1 MAKPTLKNS
10 GNINY
15 INIDEVR
22 NFTSADKAK
31 NNFRFFRY
39 SQGYASEDDYGNQQ
53 GKKGGKPD
61 IKISGIQLQTLAKCL
76 IDFFGYDL
84 SDVSFDGSLAD
95 DSQIPNAIYKNISPI
110 SKTVGEIQSGR
121 GKLAESVNL
130 KIQII
135 KRYGGSKYAKKTN
148 TELSSTK
155 IELEDATPEQIGVIG
170 PVTYNFIIRQ
180 AIYKWFSNTYLNN
193 QSSFLNKSLSRLDS
207 GWSTQ
212 EIPSDLGYY
221 IYVSSKGNPNLQ
233 PYPTIGVLFDDF
245 NNISDQSAIEKAK
258 NYIDSLLFRDTTSLV
273 EQKIYKIVR
282 SKSDKPSNPT
292 RICVYADLAEVLYA
306 PQTKPNL
313 YIIDMIKAGVSY
325 LYKYKK
331 EFYQS
336 NNSTIQ
342 SIRNSIPIPSDKFLP
357 IQEKIDNEAFRF
369 KEPDPLQKD
378 AEFFS
383 IASAQ
388 VQDYKEQYDINTQ
401 DVLSSHFNNTTE
413 IADRVES
420 ERTIKKNILLRD
432 YPSSPVNEPVQFF
445 YDQNYNLLASSFTK
459 NPVSATQNPVPED
472 KNVCITSQNNSN
484 LTIPTI
490 TETSDLLANL
500 AAEEESI
507 KCIKLNDK
515 TVLFITEFFI
525 KQFSRD
531 YDKIKAAV
539 ESGLITQADKNKIP
553 KADEIFVTDD
563 FSKVKVDYL
572 YCYDKNTLLEKAVDE
587 KVTLQFVKL
596 KTSNNWTNNF
606 ESLAGV
612 SSSDVNLDTF
622 IKFHYPEI
630 THNPSEEKKK
640 PDPPPTEPTGT
651 ETKEKPVEKI
661 VKVERLK
668 VPSGIVVVP
677 NDIDLSTN
685 LQIKD
690 LLSEDCF
697 ASFIEILNKS
707 PNADSALALV
717 YKALRLLDIEY
728 LINLAQNAA
737 LAELEKLAKGSGD
750 QEVKASILNSI
761 DQIKQCVPPP
771 IPSAKPL
778 NSGEESLADIA
789 KRLFFFGLLN
799 VPKIPYLFTA
809 DFLQT
814 LKKKIAEI
822 ILQIILE
829 IVIQLVN
836 KLIAEIKKYLCA
848 PLNLTAETSSK
859 KLVSPTA
866 TRKLNPPEVGES
878 SGDALSE
885 LTEKCSYDE
894 LFSSNTNISK
904 NQIYSIARDVYKVSI
919 TNNEFDTYFSGLSSI
934 LDTQQ
939 IIDTLS
945 NNIED
950 SLFAIIKNY
959 SQQFSNFDQV
969 IFNRKTTSSFFA
981 LFARYA
987 DLTPCY
993 EQLLLDKRSGSY
1005 CFDDTNPSENFS
1017 GQEILDKANDLLNE
1031 ITDLCDIVNN
1041 TSLNEKLKDLSYLDQ
1056 QAKDAISAGATATIS
1071 RAFDNYK
1078 TLKKSFLDSF
1088 ETIDLINDYVTSH
1101 DGKVFTKLE
1110 NVNYQTTPND
1120 SLVKQLVE
1128 LQNNKL
1134 TLTNLGK
1141 YYSKS
1146 SLSVGTLDSSDLT
1159 CRLQIPSP
1167 NSLTGYAVINTQT
1180 IAIELKDFSKQIQFA
1195 DTINSENNNV
1205 LSNEKTNFDI
1215 TSAGLFSLKKDKS
1228 TFDKILF
1235 DESRFLQNIPQDK
1248 AKQIKN
1254 YYYTYNNLLNN
1265 SDKNVNKKIEN
1276 LKKYY
1281 EIEKQLEARLE
1292 QQLVSLG

>member
-1 MAKPTLKNS
+1 MAKPVLKNS
-10 GNINY
+10 GDINY

-22 NFTSADKAK
+22 KFTSAANAK

-39 SQGYASEDDYGNQQ
+39 SQGFASENDYGNQQ
-53 GKKGGKPD
+53 GIKGGKPD

-76 IDFFGYDL
+76 VDFFGYDL

-95 DSQIPNAIYKNISPI
+95 DNQIPNTKYKNISPI
-110 SKTVGEIQSGR
+110 SKAVGEIQSGR

-130 KIQII
+130 KVQII

-148 TELSSTK
+148 TELSSEK

-212 EIPSDLGYY
+212 EIPSDLGYF
-221 IYVSSKGNPNLQ
+221 IYVSSKGNPNQQ
-233 PYPTIGVLFDDF
+233 PYPTIGVLLDDF
-245 NNISDQSAIEKAK
+245 NDISDQNAIENAK

-273 EQKIYKIVR
+273 QQNIYKVVR

-306 PQTKPNL
+306 TQTKPNL
-313 YIIDMIKAGVSY
+313 YIIDMIKAGISY

-331 EFYQS
+331 EFNPS

-357 IQEKIDNEAFRF
+357 IQEKINNEVFRF
-369 KEPDPLQKD
+369 KEPDSLQKD

-388 VQDYKEQYDINTQ
+388 VQDYKEQYDIDTQ
-401 DVLSSHFNNTTE
+401 DLLSSHFNNTTE
-413 IADRVES
+413 IAERVES

-432 YPSSPVNEPVQFF
+432 YPSSPINERVQFF
-445 YDQNYNLLASSFTK
+445 YDQNYNLLASSFVK

-472 KNVCITSQNNSN
+472 KNACITSQNNSN
-484 LTIPTI
+484 LTILTI
-490 TETSDLLANL
+490 TEVSDLLTNL
-500 AAEEESI
+500 SGENEST
-507 KCIKLNDK
+507 KCIQLNEK

-525 KQFSRD
+525 KQFFRD

-539 ESGLITQADKNKIP
+539 ESGLTAQADKKKIP
-553 KADEIFVTDD
+553 EADEIFITND

-572 YCYDKNTLLEKAVDE
+572 YCYDKNTLLEKTVDE

-606 ESLAGV
+606 ESLARV
-612 SSSDVNLDTF
+612 SSGDVNLDTF
-622 IKFHYPEI
+622 ITYHYPEI

-640 PDPPPTEPTGT
+640 PEEPPTGT

-677 NDIDLSTN
+677 NDIDLSTS

-697 ASFIEILNKS
+697 ASFIEILNR
-707 PNADSALALV
+707 NANVDFILAEV
-717 YKALRLLDIEY
+717 YKYLKFLDIEY

-737 LAELEKLAKGSGD
+737 LEELKKLAKGFLD
-750 QEVKASILNSI
+750 QETKTSILNSI

-771 IPSAKPL
+771 ISSAKPL
-778 NSGEESLADIA
+778 NSGGINLDDLL
-789 KRLFFFGLLN
+789 KLFSFFALLN

-814 LKKKIAEI
+814 LKKKIPEI

-829 IVIQLVN
+829 IIIQLVN

-848 PLNLTAETSSK
+848 PFNLTAEISSK

-894 LFSSNTNISK
+894 LFSSNINISK

-919 TNNEFDTYFSGLSSI
+919 ANSEFDTYFSGLSSI

-950 SLFAIIKNY
+950 SLFAVIKNY
-959 SQQFSNFDQV
+959 NQQFGNFDQI
-969 IFNRKTTSSFFA
+969 IFNRKTTSSFFS
-981 LFARYA
+981 LFARYV

-1031 ITDLCDIVNN
+1031 ITDLCDITNG
-1041 TSLNEKLKDLSYLDQ
+1041 TSLNEKLKNLSYLDQ
-1056 QAKDAISAGATATIS
+1056 QAKDAISAGATSIIS
-1071 RAFDNYK
+1071 RSFENYK
-1078 TLKKSFLDSF
+1078 TLKQSFLDSY
-1088 ETIDLINDYVTSH
+1088 ETINLLAEFVSLHTGFFIGNIIKSNSTFQASPKDALIQ
-1101 DGKVFTKLE
+1101 L
-1110 NVNYQTTPND
+1110 
-1120 SLVKQLVE
+1120 LVE
-1128 LQNNKL
+1128 TNNNKL
-1134 TLTNLGK
+1134 AFTELGVFYKNGQIIVSEQDK
-1141 YYSKS
+1141 YLFS
-1146 SLSVGTLDSSDLT
+1146 SYNTRKDNEKIPSYVENEFVELSVEE
-1159 CRLQIPSP
+1159 
-1167 NSLTGYAVINTQT
+1167 SLRIIN
-1180 IAIELKDFSKQIQFA
+1180 FS
-1195 DTINSENNNV
+1195 DTINFNNNNIIKKGIKTKFNKT
-1205 LSNEKTNFDI
+1205 SEK
-1215 TSAGLFSLKKDKS
+1215 LFTIKKDKEVFS
-1228 TFDKILF
+1228 KIFFD
-1235 DESRFLQNIPQDK
+1235 DTRFLQNIPENTAQ
-1248 AKQIKN
+1248 QVKN
-1254 YYYTYNNLLNN
+1254 YYYVYNNLLNN
-1265 SDKNVNKKIEN
+1265 SDKNTDKKIQN
-1276 LKKYY
+1276 LKKYVDL
-1281 EIEKQLEARLE
+1281 EKQLEE
-1292 QQLVSLG
+1292 EFSTQKI

>member
-1 MAKPTLKNS
+1 MAKPVLKDS

-22 NFTSADKAK
+22 NFTSAANAK

-76 IDFFGYDL
+76 VDFFGYDL

-95 DSQIPNAIYKNISPI
+95 DSQIPNAKYKNISPI
-110 SKTVGEIQSGR
+110 SKAVGEIQSGR
-121 GKLAESVNL
+121 GKNFSESVNL
-130 KIQII
+130 KVQII

-148 TELSSTK
+148 AELSSTK

-193 QSSFLNKSLSRLDS
+193 ESSFLNKSLPKLDS

-212 EIPSDLGYY
+212 EISSDLGYFIY
-221 IYVSSKGNPNLQ
+221 ISSKGNPNQQ
-233 PYPTIGVLFDDF
+233 PYPTIGVLIDDF

-273 EQKIYKIVR
+273 EQKIYKVVR
-282 SKSDKPSNPT
+282 SKSDKQSSPT

-306 PQTKPNL
+306 TQTKPNL

-331 EFYQS
+331 EFNPS

-420 ERTIKKNILLRD
+420 ERTIKKNILLRN
-432 YPSSPVNEPVQFF
+432 YPSNPINERVQFF
-445 YDQNYNLLASSFTK
+445 YDQNYNLLASSFVK
-459 NPVSATQNPVPED
+459 NPVSATQVPQAED

-484 LTIPTI
+484 LTIATI
-490 TETSDLLANL
+490 TETSDLLISLSGEN
-500 AAEEESI
+500 ESF
-507 KCIKLNDK
+507 KCIQLNEK

-531 YDKIKAAV
+531 YDKIKTAV
-539 ESGLITQADKNKIP
+539 ESGLTVQADKNKIP
-553 KADEIFVTDD
+553 KADEIFVTND

-606 ESLAGV
+606 ESLARV
-612 SSSDVNLDTF
+612 SSGDVNLDTF
-622 IKFHYPEI
+622 ITYHYPEI
-630 THNPSEEKKK
+630 THNPSEEKEK
-640 PDPPPTEPTGT
+640 PQEKITGT
-651 ETKEKPVEKI
+651 EKKEDPVEKI

-668 VPSGIVVVP
+668 VPSGLVVVP
-677 NDIDLSTN
+677 NDIDLSTS

-697 ASFIEILNKS
+697 ASFVEVLNKS
-707 PNADSALALV
+707 SNTDFILAEV
-717 YKALRLLDIEY
+717 YKYLKLLDIEY

-829 IVIQLVN
+829 IIIQLVN

-959 SQQFSNFDQV
+959 SQQFSNFDQI

-981 LFARYA
+981 LFARYV

-1005 CFDDTNPSENFS
+1005 CFDDTNPSEDFS

-1056 QAKDAISAGATATIS
+1056 QAKDAISAGATSIIS
-1071 RAFDNYK
+1071 RSFDNYK
-1078 TLKKSFLDSF
+1078 NLKKSFLDSY
-1088 ETIDLINDYVTSH
+1088 ETINLLAEFVSLHTGFFIGNIIKSDSNFQASPKDALIQ
-1101 DGKVFTKLE
+1101 L
-1110 NVNYQTTPND
+1110 
-1120 SLVKQLVE
+1120 LVE
-1128 LQNNKL
+1128 TSNNKL
-1134 TLTNLGK
+1134 AFTELGVFYKNGQIIVSEQDK
-1141 YYSKS
+1141 YLFSSYNTKKDNEKISKQEGNEFVELS
-1146 SLSVGTLDSSDLT
+1146 TEESL
-1159 CRLQIPSP
+1159 R
-1167 NSLTGYAVINTQT
+1167 VIN
-1180 IAIELKDFSKQIQFA
+1180 FS
-1195 DTINSENNNV
+1195 DTINSENKNIIKKGWKTKFNKT
-1205 LSNEKTNFDI
+1205 SEK
-1215 TSAGLFSLKKDKS
+1215 LFIIKKDKEIFS
-1228 TFDKILF
+1228 KIFFD
-1235 DESRFLQNIPQDK
+1235 DTRFLQNIPDQLAQK
-1248 AKQIKN
+1248 TKS
-1254 YYYTYNNLLNN
+1254 YYYVYNNLLNN
-1265 SDKNVNKKIEN
+1265 SDKNVNKKIQN
-1276 LKKYY
+1276 LKKY
-1281 EIEKQLEARLE
+1281 IELERQLEEEFSKQEA
-1292 QQLVSLG
+1292 